1 MKKLFSATK
10 PVLLFAALALTLI
23 GAVPGMST
31 AAPGDWTLTCVGPGD
46 FCGSVET
53 DDYIIE
59 VYGWSFYSFE
69 IEL

>member
-31 AAPGDWTLTCVGPGD
+31 AAPGDWTLTCEGPAD
-46 FCGSVET
+46 FCASVET
-53 DDYIIE
+53 SEYIVE
-59 VYGWSFYSFE
+59 VYGWAFSSFE
-69 IEL
+69 LEL

>member
-31 AAPGDWTLTCVGPGD
+31 AAPGDWTLTCQGPAE
-46 FCGSVET
+46 FCAAVDDPDVYVE
-53 DDYIIE
+53 
-59 VYGWSFYSFE
+59 VWGWAFKSFE